1 MSDLIPVIFQ
11 GLRYKNTMTE
21 IRIIKRQH
29 TEKVTVQ
36 RILRAARDEFCR
48 AGLAGGKL
56 EVIAME
62 ASVSKQLIHHYFR
75 TKAELY
81 VAVMDDISGNAIEDL
96 STLDYE
102 NHAPAEAIRLFLQ
115 GVFDLFVR
123 YPFLSGMFNDQ
134 SLYGGE
140 HIPECRELIAR
151 SPTLMVRLTKIL
163 QDGQRTGI
171 FNADAEAHAI
181 FGAAI
186 MVSIGYFTSAKILSG
201 FFAVDFSTTE
211 KLEYWR
217 EFSVKFV
224 LDALRP

>member
-1 MSDLIPVIFQ
+1 M
-11 GLRYKNTMTE
+11 
-21 IRIIKRQH
+21 
-29 TEKVTVQ
+29 Q
-36 RILRAARDEFCR
+36 RILLAARSEFCR
-48 AGLAGGKL
+48 AGLAGAKL
-56 EVIAME
+56 DVIALE
-62 ASVSKQLIHHYFR
+62 AGVSKQLIHHYFR

-96 STLDYE
+96 SMLDYE

-151 SPTLMVRLTKIL
+151 SPAVMARLTKIL
-163 QDGQRTGI
+163 EDGQRTGI
-171 FNADAEAHAI
+171 FKTDAEPHAV

-186 MVSIGYFTSAKILSG
+186 MVSIGCFTSAKILSG
-201 FFAVDFSTTE
+201 FLAVDFSTPE

-224 LDALRP
+224 LNALRP